1 MQIWQI
7 RKKNQHK
14 KKAQS
19 CWLLCSLY
27 DEKLTRQNKNVRTC
41 IFLSLCKKMKTNRS
55 KLRIKEVRTCSLCSW
70 SAGPIP
76 DRIRMAGDP
85 YVPAVNIT
93 SLSVCTLNEIPLC
106 INSIPCA
113 LLLEIKTCKI
123 GVKFDIG
130 SILHMYIVISKTLI
144 TSQYTTTRHGVK
156 EKILQ

>member
-1 MQIWQI
+1 MGFFVACMM
-7 RKKNQHK
+7 KNLQGRIK
-14 KKAQS
+14 MFGPAFFEVYVK
-19 CWLLCSLY
+19 
-27 DEKLTRQNKNVRTC
+27 
-41 IFLSLCKKMKTNRS
+41 KKMKTNRS

-130 SILHMYIVISKTLI
+130 FILHMYIVICKTLI
-144 TSQYTTTRHGVK
+144 TS
-156 EKILQ
+156 